1 MNNSAIDLVNVNF
14 GYTANTPIFKN
25 LNGNINKGAYVGI
38 NGSNG
43 SGKSTLLKLILG
55 LLKPLSGKAVTHT
68 KHIAYVPQNVS
79 FDRTFPINIADML
92 KMAKFV
98 NNKANVS
105 VGNLNQALLQVGLK
119 KTLDCPLQALSGG
132 QFQRVIFARMLLI
145 DPDLLVLDEP
155 FNGIDEETIEDL
167 AEVLKTLHAKGKTIL
182 LAVHD
187 SYFLKTHVP
196 EVLEIHEGVL
206 KKTGANS

>member
-1 MNNSAIDLVNVNF
+1 MNNSDITFDKVSF
-14 GYTANTPIFKN
+14 GYTADTLIFKN
-25 LNGNINKGAYVGI
+25 LNGLITNGSYVGI

-55 LLKPLSGKAVTHT
+55 LLKPISGKIHISTQ
-68 KHIAYVPQNVS
+68 HIAYVPQNAS
-79 FDRTFPINIADML
+79 FDQTFPINIADML

-98 NNKANVS
+98 NKKADTS
-105 VGNLNQALLQVGLK
+105 PANLQNALKQVRLK
-119 KTLDCPLQALSGG
+119 KPLDCPIQALSGG

-145 DPDLLVLDEP
+145 NPDLLVLDEP

-167 AEVLKTLHAKGKTIL
+167 AEVLKNLHTQEKTIL

-196 EVLEIHEGVL
+196 KVLEIHDGIL
-206 KKTGANS
+206 KKTEVAI